1 MEDIRFAD
9 DIFDQRVEYV
19 DDCRR
24 IMDVI
29 LRFRGIKTN
38 LHQAHFFWFWYSDSL
53 CASWLMLPD
62 LDQLIVEVW
71 DRFAAGGPNR
81 V

>member
-1 MEDIRFAD
+1 MEDLRFAD
-9 DIFDQRVEYV
+9 EVFDQRVEYV

-29 LRFRGIKTN
+29 LRLRGFYIS
-38 LHQAHFFWFWYSDSL
+38 LHQANFLWFWYSDSL
-53 CASWLMLPD
+53 CASWLMLPES
-62 LDQLIVEVW
+62 DQHIAEVW

-81 V
+81 A